1 MDATTGLYHLVPH
14 FIITVTFVASA
25 TASRARSNDA
35 AILWCIA
42 RRSDKAIGPSR
53 RHPKG
58 RWGLWTISAFV
69 VVEDGQASS
78 SSSCLDLASQAPSAN
93 VTVIMKCG
101 T

>member
-1 MDATTGLYHLVPH
+1 MDYRTTPNPGVLQGGATKPSARP
-14 FIITVTFVASA
+14 VA
-25 TASRARSNDA
+25 TRYQ
-35 AILWCIA
+35 
-42 RRSDKAIGPSR
+42 
-53 RHPKG
+53 G